1 MKSTLSLF
9 ALVIVVANM
18 LLSCNSQDQ
27 KEEQLARQYC
37 GSCHMF
43 PEPSLLP
50 KKTWEKDVMP
60 QMALRM
66 GIEYGKLTEL
76 PDEDRAMVLSSLPLS
91 PMVSDAEW
99 KAIQNYFQKNAPDS
113 VIVEKLPTPA
123 AITQF
128 DVTALPLPIE
138 GHPTTSMLAA
148 DTAHQTIFLSDRRAR
163 LHQFDEHLN
172 LTATFQMSSPAAQ
185 MLFAPNADPELVEM
199 GIMDPNDQA
208 KGAIVRWNGEKI
220 FTPLIDSVQRPVFA
234 ERADLNN
241 DGQLDYVVCA
251 FGNFTGSL
259 AVYEAKTNGAFTRH
273 VLQNMPGA
281 RKVVVRDFDNN
292 GMPDILA
299 LMTQGDERLVLF
311 LNQGNFRFRINV
323 LLRFPPTHG
332 SSYFDLADFNNDG
345 KADILFTNGD
355 NADYSPILKPYH
367 RVAIYL
373 NDGAN
378 HFTESWSYPLQG
390 ATQARAIDF
399 DKDGDLDVAA
409 IAFFPDFE
417 NSPEQGFVYFEKT
430 PEGYTPYVTP
440 LASQGRWIT
449 MEVADI
455 DRDNDDDILL
465 GALDFYSGVPKPVNS
480 GWMKSDV
487 WLLMLRNRL
496 H

>member
-1 MKSTLSLF
+1 
-9 ALVIVVANM
+9 
-18 LLSCNSQDQ
+18 
-27 KEEQLARQYC
+27 
-37 GSCHMF
+37 
-43 PEPSLLP
+43 
-50 KKTWEKDVMP
+50 
-60 QMALRM
+60 MALRM
-66 GIEYGKLTEL
+66 GIEYGKLAEI
-76 PDEDRAMVLSSLPLS
+76 PEDDRNLVVSSLPQS

-99 KAIQNYFQKNAPDS
+99 KAIQHYFEKNAPDS
-113 VIVEKLPTPA
+113 LLVDKSPTPA
-123 AITQF
+123 VLTQF
-128 DVTALPLPIE
+128 DVTTLPLPIE
-138 GHPTTSMLAA
+138 GHPTTSMVQF
-148 DTAHQTIFLSDRRAR
+148 DTAHHTIYLSDRRAR
-163 LHQFDEHLN
+163 LHQFDEHLK

-185 MLFAPNADPELVEM
+185 MLFTPDADPEVVAL
-199 GIMDPNDQA
+199 GIMDPNDQS
-208 KGAIVRWNGEKI
+208 KGAVVRWNGKDNV

-234 ERADLNN
+234 ERADLND
-241 DGQLDYVVCA
+241 DGQIDYVVCA

-259 AVYEAKTNGAFTRH
+259 AIYEAKANGAFTKH

-281 RKVVVRDFDNN
+281 RKVAVRDFDNN

-345 KADILFTNGD
+345 KPDILFTNGD

-378 HFTESWSYPLQG
+378 HFTEYWSYPLQG

-399 DKDGDLDVAA
+399 DKDGDLDIAA
-409 IAFFPDFE
+409 IAFFPNFE
-417 NSPEQGFVYFEKT
+417 NSPEQSFVYFEKT
-430 PEGYTPYVTP
+430 PTGYKPYVTP
-440 LASQGRWIT
+440 LATQGRWIT
-449 MEVADI
+449 MDVADL
-455 DRDNDDDILL
+455 DRDHDDDILL
-465 GALDFYSGVPKPVNS
+465 GALDFYSGVPTSVNIA
-480 GWMKSDV
+480 WMKSDV